1 MATVTKLLSIFLKSN
16 TEWISVCAVLKGDF
30 RNMDLREETLSVN
43 KEMIRNL
50 IRVEM
55 ANAGEQSGYRTIWHA
70 LRLIHHVHPP
80 RELVSQILHKLDP
93 DASHRGGS
101 RIFYTLAK
109 HIVSASL
116 GRSGGTPSGKCLKFG
131 SLKWH
136 FPHSDSTL
144 EQN

>member
-1 MATVTKLLSIFLKSN
+1 MDISLRSFKRRLQKYGLKRRN
-16 TEWISVCAVLKGDF
+16 T
-30 RNMDLREETLSVN
+30 SVN
-43 KEMIRNL
+43 EEMIRNL

-116 GRSGGTPSGKCLKFG
+116 GRSGGIPSGKCLKFG

-144 EQN
+144 EQNLKKF

>member
-1 MATVTKLLSIFLKSN
+1 MESI
-16 TEWISVCAVLKGDF
+16 TVCAVLKGDF

-80 RELVSQILHKLDP
+80 RELVSQIL
-93 DASHRGGS
+93 R
-101 RIFYTLAK
+101 
-109 HIVSASL
+109 
-116 GRSGGTPSGKCLKFG
+116 
-131 SLKWH
+131 
-136 FPHSDSTL
+136 
-144 EQN
+144 EQNLMKATQESPEN